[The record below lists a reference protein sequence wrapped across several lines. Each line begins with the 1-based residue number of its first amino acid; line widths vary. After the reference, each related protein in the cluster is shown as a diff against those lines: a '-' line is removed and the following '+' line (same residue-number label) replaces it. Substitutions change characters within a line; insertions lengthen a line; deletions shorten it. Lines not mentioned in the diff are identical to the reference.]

1 MSTKSPYEILGVPRN
16 ATSDQIRRAYLLKVK
31 AAHPDNFDQVRERA
45 RWEQANE
52 QLKELNQ
59 AYTLLKDDESRAN
72 YDRGATTATPP
83 PRRPRS
89 PDWDIKLGKLK
100 AGMAW
105 FANLPKSVQERILD
119 RTAGEAGNQFAIS
132 LGGIG
137 WNYFFLVLL
146 TCWLF
151 VLFDAAA
158 SSRRLG
164 AEDQQIFTVITFG
177 VALLQAWNI
186 CTLFKWHRSPL
197 RPFLIITP
205 LYVIRTGVD
214 RVWYWPIWSLTS
226 VRATHNYK
234 NSSYTGTDLNMD
246 FGEDKQ
252 SFKISP
258 QHAYAALV
266 AMLDT
271 FSQRAS
277 TAKQYGD
284 VRYFYDNDDFR
295 EVDPDVAKPAPP
307 APVRLNLKIFAA
319 TLAVYIICL
328 VAAWMLHQQRRE
340 SAVRT
345 SSAPNRTS
353 APAYVPAPPIPTTNS
368 ILPPPV
374 VSAPSYPECPLP
386 DHGSTWF
393 YTAEAKLAPFEISAP
408 LGASCLAKLVDANT
422 GKPVVSVFVHAG
434 SKVEVDVPLG
444 NYILKYAMG
453 EKWYGETHLFGPST
467 SYGKANT
474 VLNFGIEGNRYAGH
488 TIRLQKSVD
497 GNLRTESISPGD
509 F

>member
-72 YDRGATTATPP
+72 YDRGAPTATPP

-105 FANLPKSVQERILD
+105 FANLPKSVQERILA
-119 RTAGEAGNQFAIS
+119 RTAGEAGSQFAIP

-137 WNYFFLVLL
+137 WNYLFLVVLSL
-146 TCWLF
+146 WLLF
-151 VLFDAAA
+151 VYG
-158 SSRRLG
+158 LG
-164 AEDQQIFTVITFG
+164 LSALRWRADDQKVNFVITIL

-186 CTLFKWHRSPL
+186 CYLFKWHRSVL
-197 RPFLIITP
+197 RPYIIITP
-205 LYVIRTGVD
+205 LYIIRTSVD
-214 RVWYWPIWSLTS
+214 QVWYWPIWSLS
-226 VRATHNYK
+226 SLQATHNHT
-234 NSSYTGTDLNMD
+234 NSSYTHTDVYME
-246 FGEDKQ
+246 FGESRQ
-252 SFKISP
+252 SFKLST
-258 QHAYAALV
+258 QAAYAALV
-266 AMLDT
+266 SMLDT
-271 FSQRAS
+271 FGQRVNV
-277 TAKQYGD
+277 AKQYSD
-284 VRYFYDNDDFR
+284 LRYFYDNDDFR
-295 EVDPDVAKPAPP
+295 EVDPDVTQSAPP
-307 APVRLNLKIFAA
+307 APVRRNLKIFAI
-319 TLAVYIICL
+319 TLLVYLGAIGTAYLINKDKP
-328 VAAWMLHQQRRE
+328 AYSPW
-340 SAVRT
+340 T
-345 SSAPNRTS
+345 PPAPSRTS
-353 APAYVPAPPIPTTNS
+353 APAYVPPPQAPVYV
-368 ILPPPV
+368 PPPRV
-374 VSAPSYPECPLP
+374 AEAPSYPEYALP
-386 DHGSTWF
+386 TNGTTWS
-393 YTAEAKLAPFEISAP
+393 YSSEAKLAPFEITAP
-408 LGASCLAKLVDANT
+408 FGASCLAKLVDANT

-444 NYILKYAMG
+444 DYVLKYAMG
-453 EKWYGETHLFGPST
+453 DKWYGETHLFGPST

-474 VLNFGIEGNRYAGH
+474 TLNFRIVGNHYAGH
-488 TIRLQKSVD
+488 SIRLQKSID